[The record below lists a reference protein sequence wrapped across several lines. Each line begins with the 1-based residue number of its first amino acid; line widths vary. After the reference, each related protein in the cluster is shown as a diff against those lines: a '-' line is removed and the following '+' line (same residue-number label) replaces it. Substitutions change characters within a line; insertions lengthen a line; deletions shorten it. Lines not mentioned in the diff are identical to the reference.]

1 LVYIAGTGSYLP
13 QSIISNKDLFD
24 ATHLTSEYIEKI
36 TGIRER
42 RKASP
47 EEATSDLA
55 TRAALSA
62 LDSAGLQAKDIDLVI
77 LSTTA
82 PDMPFPATACI
93 VQKNLNINKAVAF
106 DINASCSGF
115 LYALNIAETFIR
127 NGKADTALVI
137 ASEIK
142 SRFVDPEDK
151 ETAILFGDGA
161 GAVVLRGTNTPSSKN
176 TSILPAKLDTGVYLN
191 RRSESS
197 SSNIICTRL
206 YSDGKNWKWIHL
218 PAGGSRMPATSSTVA
233 SGLHTME
240 MDGGKVYRAAVTTLQ
255 QMISDILKE
264 CSLRVEDI
272 NTFVFHQAN
281 LRIIRQVQKRLGI
294 KDDQALLT
302 LPFYGNT
309 SSASIPIT
317 LDHAVREG
325 RIKNGSKIL
334 MASFGGGLTWGASII
349 SW

>member
-1 LVYIAGTGSYLP
+1 MTCQAGSLIYQKAILMNIRRVFIGGTGSYLP
-13 QSIISNKDLFD
+13 ENIITNKDLFD

-55 TRAALSA
+55 TKAALSA
-62 LDSAGLQAKDIDLVI
+62 LDSAGIKAKDIDLII

-93 VQKNLNINKAVAF
+93 VQKNLNLDRAVAF

-127 NGKADTALVI
+127 NGKVDTALVI

-161 GAVVLRGTNTPSSKN
+161 GAIVLQGTNDGARK
-176 TSILPAKLDTGVYLN
+176 TSN
-191 RRSESS
+191 RD
-197 SSNIICTRL
+197 IICTRL
-206 YSDGKNWKWIHL
+206 FSDGKNWKWIHL

-255 QMISDILKE
+255 QMILDILKE
-264 CSLRVEDI
+264 YSLGKEDI
-272 NTFVFHQAN
+272 DTFIFHQAN

-294 KDDQALLT
+294 KEDRVPLT

-325 RIKNGSKIL
+325 RIREGKLVL

-349 SW
+349 RW

>member
-1 LVYIAGTGSYLP
+1 MVYIAGTGSYLP

-24 ATHLTSEYIEKI
+24 ATHLTSGYIEKI

-62 LDSAGLQAKDIDLVI
+62 LDSAGLQAKDIDLII

-161 GAVVLRGTNTPSSKN
+161 GAVVLRGTKSPFSQGR
-176 TSILPAKLDTGVYLN
+176 LGGF
-191 RRSESS
+191 SER
-197 SSNIICTRL
+197 NIICTRL
-206 YSDGKNWKWIHL
+206 FSDGRNWKWIHL

-294 KDDQALLT
+294 IEDQVLLT

-317 LDHAVREG
+317 LDYAVREG
-325 RIKNGSKIL
+325 RIKNGDMVL